1 VILRWRAATVLVVA
15 SDRGRGYW
23 ATQFAVSLLLGIAG
37 IVFGPVAMVMDEES
51 PGRGLLYFL
60 AGVAFL
66 CAFFWLLREYR
77 KAGREGRAV
86 YAWAI
91 MQQHQYTAV
100 RNDAVVMSVAARA
113 RDGKLSLDELRALR
127 ALRPDSPYPGRWPTS

>member
-1 VILRWRAATVLVVA
+1 VA
-15 SDRGRGYW
+15 SKRGGRGYW
-23 ATQFAVSLLLGIAG
+23 ATQLAVSLLFALAG
-37 IVFGPVAMVMDEES
+37 IVFGPIAMVMDEES

-66 CAFFWLLREYR
+66 GVFFWLLREYR
-77 KAGREGRAV
+77 KGGREGRAV

-91 MQQHQYTAV
+91 MQQHEYTPI

-113 RDGKLSLDELRALR
+113 RDGKLSLDELRALQ
-127 ALRPDSPYPGRWPTS
+127 ALRPDVPYPGRWPSS